1 MCYVVV
7 AAAVVVAVAS
17 AAVSLVVVVVAV
29 AALWAQRMLLAF
41 SFTCTAS
48 AHYVFEHT
56 DTHTRTRIHTRM
68 RAEHCVL
75 RVNTKRYF
83 TDFLCAAFRN
93 CMYDGTEGQSEHS
106 GTDRGIN
113 LRNPQIFLCL
123 LACLYP

>member
-7 AAAVVVAVAS
+7 VAAVVVAVAS
-17 AAVSLVVVVVAV
+17 AAVSLVVVVAV
-29 AALWAQRMLLAF
+29 SALWAQRMLLAF

-56 DTHTRTRIHTRM
+56 HTRKRIHTRM

-93 CMYDGTEGQSEHS
+93 CMYDGTQGQSEHS
-106 GTDRGIN
+106 GMDRGIN